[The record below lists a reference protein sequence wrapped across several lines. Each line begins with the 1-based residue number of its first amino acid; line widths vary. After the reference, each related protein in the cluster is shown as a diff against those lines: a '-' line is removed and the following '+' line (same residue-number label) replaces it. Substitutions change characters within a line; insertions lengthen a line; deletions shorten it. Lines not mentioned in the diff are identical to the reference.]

1 MGEIPL
7 ISYLSCIMSRLAYV
21 NNDQFLN
28 KYVEIFNISEL
39 SNQFKKF
46 KNLNFVKRDIF
57 DLKTDNLLEI
67 SKKINKINYTHKTDS
82 DLSSSDIK
90 YIIIS
95 TSNYSSVYLVADK
108 RTNIIFIAFRG
119 TSSIKSMLSY
129 AKPTSVLPFITCS
142 KKTSKSG
149 YMLGIFKIVGEIFYT
164 ISEGIEYLKNNFLK
178 SKNVNLVTT
187 GHSLGGGC
195 AQTFSYLFIK
205 KNPSR
210 NICCVTFG
218 SPRVMNGHLI
228 KKYIKLIH
236 ENKIQFERIIT
247 DGDPFAKLPPTH
259 NMTSKT
265 RTYYHVDNMAP
276 ELQSNALFCTNF
288 KKTKKLK
295 CGLKNKTNRAKIE
308 KKNHGN
314 YLAINYE
321 KAAQGI
327 TNTKKEIEQN
337 KQFETICRIIIGGNE
352 DQQKVSFFSLQKI
365 KTPQGTTIKNITR
378 KISKLLITDYKHP
391 DIYMNSSIFNK
402 LIEESKPLEKNNLN
416 PLETEEYVNIEEY
429 VNKAQGS
436 LMCL

>member
-1 MGEIPL
+1 
-7 ISYLSCIMSRLAYV
+7 MSRLAYL

-39 SNQFKKF
+39 SEQVKKL
-46 KNLNFVKRDIF
+46 KNINPVNIF
-57 DLKTDNLLEI
+57 SLKTDKLIEI
-67 SKKINKINYTHKTDS
+67 SKQINKINYTRKNS
-82 DLSSSDIK
+82 NESMVGESSDIK

-95 TSNYSSVYLVADK
+95 TSNYSSVYLIADK

-129 AKPTSVLPFITCS
+129 AQLASFLPFITCN
-142 KKTSKSG
+142 KPKSKSG

-164 ISEGIEYLKNNFLK
+164 ISEGIDYLTNNFLNTK
-178 SKNVNLVTT
+178 SVNLVTT

-195 AQTFSYLFIK
+195 AQIFSYLFIQ
-205 KNPSR
+205 KNPLR

-218 SPRVMNGHLI
+218 SPRVMNGYLME
-228 KKYIKLIH
+228 KYIKLIH
-236 ENKIQFERIIT
+236 KNKIQFERIIT
-247 DGDPFAKLPPTH
+247 DGDPFAKLPPT
-259 NMTSKT
+259 TKRT
-265 RTYYHVDNMAP
+265 AKIRTYYHVDNIDP
-276 ELQSNALFCTNF
+276 ELKTHALFCTNF
-288 KKTKKLK
+288 KKTKKVQ

-327 TNTKKEIEQN
+327 TNTKKEIKRN
-337 KQFETICRIIIGGNE
+337 KRFETICRIIIGGDK
-352 DQQKVSFFSLQKI
+352 DQPKVSFFSLQRI
-365 KTPQGTTIKNITR
+365 KTPQGSTIKNITR
-378 KISKLLITDYKHP
+378 KISKLLITDYKHQ

-402 LIEESKPLEKNNLN
+402 LIEQSKPLEKNNLN

-429 VNKAQGS
+429 INKAQGS